1 MAYKFLPQ
9 NRKIKKQGLLTRA
22 GRLENFLKK
31 NKRDGGG
38 TLIRDSRVSV
48 DQLVIQP
55 RLAAS
60 ISPAEAMFCLRKA
73 KY

>member
-9 NRKIKKQGLLTRA
+9 NRKIKKRGLLTRA
-22 GRLENFLKK
+22 GRLEIFLKK
-31 NKRDGGG
+31 NKRDGG

-48 DQLVIQP
+48 NQLVIQP

-60 ISPAEAMFCLRKA
+60 ISPAEAMFCLRKT

>member
-1 MAYKFLPQ
+1 MAYKFLLQ
-9 NRKIKKQGLLTRA
+9 NRKIKKRGLLTRA

-31 NKRDGGG
+31 NKRDGG